1 MVSESQ
7 PAPENSA
14 LLTSASGLTYEGIKA
29 HFPHVLDVRA
39 KKADDFDPQN
49 TSVAEWFT
57 TESTDL
63 ADPSTLPRIIGRV
76 YFLKYGTTIETFDI
90 KQQIKRSLNESAEK
104 PIPLKSL

>member
-39 KKADDFDPQN
+39 QKADVFDPQS
-49 TSVAEWFT
+49 TSIAEWFT

-76 YFLKYGTTIETFDI
+76 YFL
-90 KQQIKRSLNESAEK
+90 N
-104 PIPLKSL
+104 